1 MGKWENWKKDSVEI
15 AKMIAPVVGASVG
28 SGILKQGQKNIN
40 NIFSNNAM
48 TLRAE
53 RGKSA
58 LKRADSQRLLA
69 EAIKKTKATR
79 RLNERAFA
87 QGNINAPAL
96 STVGDFYADAI
107 GKIAASSMARQS
119 YLDDLEHSNRV
130 TSDAQKNKFSDAQAN
145 AWASASDAA
154 IKVAQ
159 NYESAGDVAS
169 KDATKVKEDVPEE
182 DTPIV
187 KPIQFTAE
195 EQAKI
200 DAAKKGIQ
208 QREENHWSNQMY
220 NNMVNPE

>member
-1 MGKWENWKKDSVEI
+1 MTKWKNWKKDSVEI
-15 AKMIAPVVGASVG
+15 AKMLAAVIGASVG

-48 TLRAE
+48 TLHAE

-58 LKRADSQRLLA
+58 LKRADGQRLLA
-69 EAIKKTKATR
+69 DAIKKAKATR
-79 RLNERAFA
+79 QQNERAFA
-87 QGNINAPAL
+87 QGNVNAPAL

-119 YLDDLEHSNRV
+119 YLDDLAHSNQA

-145 AWASASDAA
+145 AWASAADAS
-154 IKVAQ
+154 IKMAQ
-159 NYESAGDVAS
+159 NYKPAGDVAS
-169 KDATKVKEDVPEE
+169 KDATKVEVNVPQ
-182 DTPIV
+182 DTLIV
-187 KPIQFTAE
+187 QPLQFSAE

-220 NNMVNPE
+220 NDMVNPK